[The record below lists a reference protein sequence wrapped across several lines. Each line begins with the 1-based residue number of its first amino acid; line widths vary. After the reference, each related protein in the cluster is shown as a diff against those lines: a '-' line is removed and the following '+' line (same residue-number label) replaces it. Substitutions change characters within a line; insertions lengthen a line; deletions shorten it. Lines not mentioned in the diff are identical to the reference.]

1 MKIDIL
7 RQTYIT
13 SEFSHETT
21 IESGEFAIEPKLFSF
36 SLYHKLGIVASV
48 TGAVIVVVI
57 LAAVLNN
64 HTSALISKYDLKF

>member
-21 IESGEFAIEPKLFSF
+21 IESGEFAIDYKPTTGFGV
-36 SLYHKLGIVASV
+36 YHKLGLLAASIFGTV
-48 TGAVIVVVI
+48 VVLIVVAI
-57 LAAVLNN
+57 VLSQ
-64 HTSALISKYDLKF
+64 HSTAQFSIK